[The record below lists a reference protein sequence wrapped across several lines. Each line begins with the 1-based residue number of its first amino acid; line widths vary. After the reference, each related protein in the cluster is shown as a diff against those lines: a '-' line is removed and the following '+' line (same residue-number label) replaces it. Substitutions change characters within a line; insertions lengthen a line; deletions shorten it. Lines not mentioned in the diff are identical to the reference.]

1 MLWSFIHSKS
11 LCSTSLS
18 LLHIGR
24 WTMVEKNK
32 WCWVVSSYIM
42 MPSLRWALRCSW
54 HQSYCANRC
63 FPTLQNEY
71 AHFPPNLL
79 HCILQ
84 SSLSPQDCVSTLLRN
99 QNQWDRNIFIFAV
112 KWPLRHPA
120 SVFIFLAFVLLLWV
134 VSLLLSKA
142 DKLSTCA
149 WDSIPL
155 LFKDVIITLIPVPPA
170 SLVSPS
176 VLNHPHL
183 HTNIFLYLLT
193 SHSTPPTD
201 SIFLCSY
208 SQHKFLSCLIGIQLL
223 TSLCHPAQI
232 GLCPALLL
240 TLLCCQI

>member
-24 WTMVEKNK
+24 WTVVEKNK

-79 HCILQ
+79 HRILQ

-112 KWPLRHPA
+112 KWPLRLPA

-134 VSLLLSKA
+134 EGPCSYPKLINFPLVLGIPSLSFSRMLLLHWYPSLLRH
-142 DKLSTCA
+142 
-149 WDSIPL
+149 WFPL
-155 LFKDVIITLIPVPPA
+155 LFWIIPTCIQTFSCISWPHIPLHLLIPFFSA
-170 SLVSPS
+170 L
-176 VLNHPHL
+176 
-183 HTNIFLYLLT
+183 I
-193 SHSTPPTD
+193 HSTN
-201 SIFLCSY
+201 SWVVL
-208 SQHKFLSCLIGIQLL
+208 
-223 TSLCHPAQI
+223 
-232 GLCPALLL
+232 
-240 TLLCCQI
+240 